1 MRSSPAVRRTAWFLA
16 GLLVALACDNSSGPG
31 ITLDVTPDSI
41 QLVRNDSV
49 RLSVAAVNGDGQL
62 VTGVAVTFE
71 SADTTIVTVTNL
83 GLVRARVKLGQ
94 TTVRVSGGGA
104 QRTIPVIV
112 YVPPAFIVVGPS
124 DTLITRGA
132 TVQMHASVFDA
143 NSLPITGVTPTWEST
158 APAMV
163 SVSATGLARGDSAG
177 GEAFIVARV
186 GGVSGVGRVR
196 VRGPTTIVVIPQDT
210 TVDPGDTVRFQ
221 ARVYDQ
227 LGDSIPGATVVWGT
241 NNPGLVTMTSA
252 GTARPI
258 ADHSGIA
265 SITARSGPASGS
277 AQLTVRDKTILGNRV
292 AIAGSPSAAAI
303 SVNGVA
309 YVVAQ
314 GSQLWRADLPSQTF
328 APGGATLG
336 SDPNEVAFNSTGTR
350 AYVTNQS
357 SSNVSVVDVSTNS
370 TIDVIPV
377 GNRPFEVIVEP
388 GDSILWTGKIDS
400 LYGIRLATKE
410 IIARFYIGHVGNG
423 IAIVRDTLLYVSTHQ
438 TGTVVEVNL
447 KTRTLHRTFSVGGVP
462 QKLALSADEN
472 TLYIANEAG
481 YVQFW
486 NLVSGLQDGTNIA
499 LPGGAGYGIARRPT
513 TGKLYVTTAYFGGGA
528 IYILDPDTR
537 VITNGV
543 VTNGST
549 REVVFDSSGLGFVP
563 NENGWVDFIK

>member
-1 MRSSPAVRRTAWFLA
+1 MRSSRAVRRTAWFLA
-16 GLLVALACDNSSGPG
+16 GLLVALACDNGSGPG

-41 QLVRNDSV
+41 QLVRNDTV

-83 GLVRARVKLGQ
+83 GLVRAGIKLGN

-104 QRTIPVIV
+104 HRTIPVIV

-132 TVQMHASVFDA
+132 TVQMQASVFDA

-158 APAMV
+158 APALV

-177 GEAFIVARV
+177 GEAFIVARL
-186 GGVSGVGRVR
+186 GAVSGTARVR

-227 LGDSIPGATVVWGT
+227 LGDSIPGATVVWET

-258 ADHSGIA
+258 ADRSGIA
-265 SITARSGPASGS
+265 SIIARSGPASNS
-277 AQLTVRDKTILGNRV
+277 AKLAVRDTTILGNRV
-292 AIAGSPSAAAI
+292 SVAGTPYAAAI

-309 YVVAQ
+309 YVVTL

-328 APGGATLG
+328 EPGATVG
-336 SDPNEVAFNSTGTR
+336 SVPTEVAFNSTGTL
-350 AYVTNQS
+350 AYVTNQY
-357 SSNVSVVDVSTNS
+357 SNDVSVVDVATDSA
-370 TIDVIPV
+370 IDVIPV

-423 IAIVRDTLLYVSTHQ
+423 IAIARDTLLYVSTHES
-438 TGTVVEVNL
+438 GTVVEVNL
-447 KTRTLHRTFSVGGVP
+447 KSRTLGRTFSVGGVP

-472 TLYIANEAG
+472 TLYIANQAG

-486 NLVSGLQDGTNIA
+486 NLVSGVQDGTNLA
-499 LPGGAGYGIARRPT
+499 LPVGAAYGIARRPT

-528 IYILDPDTR
+528 IFILDPVMR
-537 VITNGV
+537 VFTNGV

-549 REVVFDSSGLGFVP
+549 REVVFDSSGLGLVP